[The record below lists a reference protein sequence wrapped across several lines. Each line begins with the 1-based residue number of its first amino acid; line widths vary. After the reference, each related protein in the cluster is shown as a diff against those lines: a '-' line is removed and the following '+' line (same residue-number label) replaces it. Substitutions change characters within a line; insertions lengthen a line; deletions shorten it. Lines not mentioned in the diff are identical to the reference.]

1 MLDLTQLCVTGL
13 KCSADLLWLA
23 APEDHLIA
31 CYNPRTGETEE
42 KVRYPHEVWDLCPSE
57 EGLWMMTGGG
67 RLGRQLVLWSL
78 TEEREIR
85 NFNCPDGA
93 GAGITLYMGRLW
105 LTHRHNR
112 KLFCLDPANGKLIW
126 MMRTEHESLSPA
138 ACGNEFW
145 FIEADLGPLGH
156 WSASSEGKYFFS
168 RYDPARETIVE
179 RRPTSFVPRC
189 LAVDTERF
197 WYAQEGETGVRSAK
211 KNLRQL

>member
-1 MLDLTQLCVTGL
+1 MVEITKLFVAGL
-13 KCSADLLWLA
+13 KSHANLLWLA
-23 APEDHLIA
+23 APEEHLAA
-31 CYNPRTGETEE
+31 CHNPATGLTEE
-42 KVRYPHEVWDLCPSE
+42 KLRYEYEVWDLCPSA
-57 EGLWMMTGGG
+57 EGLWIMTGGG

-78 TEEREIR
+78 SEQREIR
-85 NFNCPDGA
+85 KFNCPDGA
-93 GAGITLYMGRLW
+93 GSGVTLYMERLW

-126 MMRTEHESLSPA
+126 MMRTERESFSPA

-189 LAVDTERF
+189 MAVDTERF
-197 WYAQEGETGVRSAK
+197 WYAQEGETGVVSTK
-211 KNLRQL
+211 KNLG